1 MTIHPPSP
9 MPPDEPVHR
18 AAAALRHLPDVP
30 AGAVDRVVAAAVAR
44 NGVAGRR
51 SLAGS
56 WLARAAV
63 LALAAGLGA
72 VTATYGVGRGRPET
86 AAAPVVADAPAAATA
101 SSSIALRAALEA
113 EERPLAT
120 PFVLA
125 RRDARRVAV
134 VGDFN
139 GWNPTANV
147 MTADAR
153 GVWSTTVPLTPG
165 RHAYAFVV
173 DDSVWVTDPRTP
185 VVRDADYGRDQSVL
199 LVGHP
204 CASPSAPPSS
214 SCSPPAPPAPREPA
228 RRRGSS
234 PPRR

>member
-9 MPPDEPVHR
+9 PSPDEPMHR
-18 AAAALRHLPDVP
+18 TIAALRQLPDVP

-72 VTATYGVGRGRPET
+72 VAATYGFGRGRPAEGGAADV
-86 AAAPVVADAPAAATA
+86 AAAPGAPASPAPAPA
-101 SSSIALRAALEA
+101 SVALRAALEA

-185 VVRDADYGRDQSVL
+185 VVRDADYGRDQSVV

-204 CASPSAPPSS
+204 
-214 SCSPPAPPAPREPA
+214 
-228 RRRGSS
+228 
-234 PPRR
+234 

>member
-1 MTIHPPSP
+1 MTTPSSP
-9 MPPDEPVHR
+9 TPPDEPLAR
-18 AAAALRHLPDVP
+18 AVASLRRLPEVP
-30 AGAVDRVVAAAVAR
+30 AGAVDRVVVAAVAR

-51 SLAGS
+51 SSVGT

-72 VTATYGVGRGRPET
+72 VTATYGIGRERAEPRV
-86 AAAPVVADAPAAATA
+86 AAVDDAREAPAPAYAPAPVPGPSAALAVSATTADESPVATA
-101 SSSIALRAALEA
+101 FA
-113 EERPLAT
+113 
-120 PFVLA
+120 LA

-139 GWNPTANV
+139 GWNPAANP

-153 GVWSTTVPLTPG
+153 GVWTATVPLPPG

-173 DDSVWVTDPRTP
+173 DDTAWVPDPRAP
-185 VVRDADYGRDQSVL
+185 AVRDADYGRAQSIV

-204 CASPSAPPSS
+204 
-214 SCSPPAPPAPREPA
+214 
-228 RRRGSS
+228 
-234 PPRR
+234 

>member
-9 MPPDEPVHR
+9 PSPDEPVHR
-18 AAAALRHLPDVP
+18 AVAALRHLPDVP

-51 SLAGS
+51 SYAGA

-72 VTATYGVGRGRPET
+72 VTATYGFGRGRPANGAAEVAASGAPASP
-86 AAAPVVADAPAAATA
+86 AAAPA
-101 SSSIALRAALEA
+101 SVALRAALEA
-113 EERPLAT
+113 EERPLET

-139 GWNPTANV
+139 GWNPTAHV

-153 GVWSTTVPLTPG
+153 GVWTTTVPLTPG

-185 VVRDADYGRDQSVL
+185 VVRDADYGRDQSVV

-204 CASPSAPPSS
+204 
-214 SCSPPAPPAPREPA
+214 
-228 RRRGSS
+228 
-234 PPRR
+234 

>member
-9 MPPDEPVHR
+9 PSPDEPVHR
-18 AAAALRHLPDVP
+18 AVAALRHLPDVP

-51 SLAGS
+51 SFAGA

-72 VTATYGVGRGRPET
+72 VTATYGFGRGRPAGEVVEV
-86 AAAPVVADAPAAATA
+86 AATEVAAAPAAAAAPA
-101 SSSIALRAALEA
+101 SVALRAALEA
-113 EERPLAT
+113 EERPLETA
-120 PFVLA
+120 FVLA

-139 GWNPTANV
+139 GWNPTAHV

-153 GVWSTTVPLTPG
+153 GVWTTTVPLTPG

-185 VVRDADYGRDQSVL
+185 VVRDADYGRDQSVV

-204 CASPSAPPSS
+204 
-214 SCSPPAPPAPREPA
+214 
-228 RRRGSS
+228 
-234 PPRR
+234 